1 MITDEIDIQGG
12 YIINFGVA
20 FDVIAHRAS
29 NKADVKLRCI
39 NKITEYFNINK
50 MHFHQ
55 PIQTNDLEYEL
66 MGLDGVRAVNYVEL
80 TQQSTSTQNSSYG
93 WEYKFNQF
101 YYNNA
106 TAGPGF
112 VLPSFSPAVFEL
124 KNPSKNVKGI
134 VR

>member
-1 MITDEIDIQGG
+1 
-12 YIINFGVA
+12 
-20 FDVIAHRAS
+20 
-29 NKADVKLRCI
+29 
-39 NKITEYFNINK
+39 
-50 MHFHQ
+50 
-55 PIQTNDLEYEL
+55 

-80 TQQSTSTQNSSYG
+80 TQQNTSTNATIFDTALHGVSGVPDNINSNGPNSGYG
-93 WEYKFNQF
+93 WEYNFNQF

-124 KNPSKNVKGI
+124 KNSSKNVKGI